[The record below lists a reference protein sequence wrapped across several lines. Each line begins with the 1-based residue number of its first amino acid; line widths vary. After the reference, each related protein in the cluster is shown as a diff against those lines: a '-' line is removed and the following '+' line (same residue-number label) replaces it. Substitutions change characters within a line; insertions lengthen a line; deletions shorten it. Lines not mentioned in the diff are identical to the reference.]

1 MKRSQQMSNDKNKK
15 NDSPKMTAK
24 DVKVPEKPKL
34 KLIKENFD
42 PRKGFKSKDDNLDK
56 KN

>member
-1 MKRSQQMSNDKNKK
+1 MPNDKSKK

-34 KLIKENFD
+34 KIIKESFD
-42 PRKGFKSKDDNLDK
+42 PRKCFKSKDDNTEK
-56 KN
+56 GK